1 MSNVFT
7 SIISGTGVFAVPT
20 DDASLAAAEAA
31 LESLIS
37 GVPNLTYSKVFA
49 WVKDG
54 DAPGGTRTL
63 NALISGAL
71 YNGATCPS
79 AADTQIMLAAIEA
92 ALVASPNISSVSVQ
106 ESNIVDESNGGV
118 LPGIT
123 NTIFVAKGSN
133 TIEDGSFNFPFHTYG
148 AAITEAISRSPT
160 QANQQTIW
168 GYPGRYVESFTVPSW
183 VNIFAPGACIVGNI
197 LLGDNVDMV
206 VKELEASSGIGILKP
221 LGSSGTA
228 RFQAEV
234 VRLTSNALGAVNLS
248 LGAGSVLMYEVKQ
261 TYVENGIGIG
271 DITTDVGHM
280 HLMCEDIYIT
290 GTGIGISRTGLGTT
304 EGYAAHILEI
314 GGGVGVGTAV
324 SVQSGDIDLFVHRI
338 VANTAL
344 NVGAAGTLRLFA
356 SVITGAQIVAGTLKT
371 AIPV

>member
-1 MSNVFT
+1 
-7 SIISGTGVFAVPT
+7 
-20 DDASLAAAEAA
+20 
-31 LESLIS
+31 
-37 GVPNLTYSKVFA
+37 
-49 WVKDG
+49 
-54 DAPGGTRTL
+54 
-63 NALISGAL
+63 
-71 YNGATCPS
+71 
-79 AADTQIMLAAIEA
+79 
-92 ALVASPNISSVSVQ
+92 
-106 ESNIVDESNGGV
+106 
-118 LPGIT
+118 
-123 NTIFVAKGSN
+123 
-133 TIEDGSFNFPFHTYG
+133 
-148 AAITEAISRSPT
+148 
-160 QANQQTIW
+160 
-168 GYPGRYVESFTVPSW
+168 
-183 VNIFAPGACIVGNI
+183 
-197 LLGDNVDMV
+197 
-206 VKELEASSGIGILKP
+206 
-221 LGSSGTA
+221 
-228 RFQAEV
+228 
-234 VRLTSNALGAVNLS
+234 
-248 LGAGSVLMYEVKQ
+248 MYEVKQ